1 MQKNHKREIYV
12 NDEQDDVIE
21 KVVNDMNLFNQTN
34 FDNKSKTLKELYDNV
49 PIKKKDAIKL
59 KEWYDN

>member
-1 MQKNHKREIYV
+1 
-12 NDEQDDVIE
+12 
-21 KVVNDMNLFNQTN
+21 MNLFNQTN

-59 KEWYDN
+59 KEWYDNQIS